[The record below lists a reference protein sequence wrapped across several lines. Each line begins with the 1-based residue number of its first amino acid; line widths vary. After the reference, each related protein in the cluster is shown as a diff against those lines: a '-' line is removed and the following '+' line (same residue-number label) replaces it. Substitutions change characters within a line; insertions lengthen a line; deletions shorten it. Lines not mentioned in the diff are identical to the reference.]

1 MILRMRL
8 YQAIAVICSDL
19 SMTAA
24 ALLTAYWLRFTYQ
37 IRPVAPGDILA
48 LNDYIRILP
57 AILPL
62 WALVFAAFGLYRL
75 HRTTARSE
83 EYVQVTIATTLAM
96 ALFAAG
102 AFLAR
107 PTDLSRLML
116 AIFYLINVALIV
128 MGRAIIHNVLDR
140 VRRSGRNLK
149 RILIAGT
156 GELAHAVIDKM
167 RLHEEFGYRIR
178 GMLGEESGNT
188 YRGIP
193 VVGGLDDA
201 CRLIN
206 RLKIDQLYIA
216 LPLSSHEDI
225 LELLDDVGNEIVE
238 VKVVP
243 GLLQHITLRA
253 AVEDLDGV
261 PIVNLSATPLRGFA
275 GAVKRCMDVLAAL
288 ACIVIFLPLFPPVAL
303 VIRLTSRGPIL
314 YRQER
319 MGLDGQSF
327 ELLKFRSMVVD
338 AERSTGPVWT
348 KESDPRVTSVGRV
361 LRKFSLDELPQFFNV
376 LRGDLSMVGPRPE
389 RPFFVKEFRKRIPR
403 YMLRHRVRAG
413 MTGWAQVNGWR
424 GSTSLEHRIQYDL
437 YYIENWSLTL
447 DLKILWLTITNGLG
461 HEHAY

>member
-1 MILRMRL
+1 MIF
-8 YQAIAVICSDL
+8 SDL
-19 SMTAA
+19 VMTVA
-24 ALLTAYWLRFTYQ
+24 ALLTAYWLRFIYQ

-48 LNDYIRILP
+48 LDDYVRILP
-57 AILPL
+57 MILPL
-62 WALVFAAFGLYRL
+62 WALVFATFGLYRL
-75 HRTTARSE
+75 RRTTARAE

-96 ALFAAG
+96 ALFAAS

-116 AIFYLINVALIV
+116 GMFYLIDLALIV
-128 MGRAIIHNVLDR
+128 TGRAVIHGVLDR
-140 VRRSGRNLK
+140 LRRSGRNLK

-156 GELAHAVIDKM
+156 GELAQAVIDKM

-178 GMLGEESGNT
+178 GMLGHDANDT

-201 CRLIN
+201 CELIR

-225 LELLDDVGNEIVE
+225 LELLDEVANEIVE

-261 PIVNLSATPLRGFA
+261 PIINLSATPLRGLA
-275 GAVKRCMDVLAAL
+275 GSLKRCLDVVAAL
-288 ACIVIFLPLFPPVAL
+288 ACIVLFAPLFPLIAL

-327 ELLKFRSMVVD
+327 QLLKFRSMVVD

-348 KESDPRVTSVGRV
+348 EESDPRITSVGRII
-361 LRKFSLDELPQFFNV
+361 RKFSLDELPQFFNV

-389 RPFFVKEFRKRIPR
+389 RPFFVQEFRERIPR

-424 GSTSLEHRIQYDL
+424 GNTSLERRIQYDL

-447 DLKILWLTITNGLG
+447 DFKILWLTITNGLG